1 MSVKWTVAAGA
12 AIDGSRVSNPISN
25 EVSDLPATPARTNP
39 FCNVV
44 MLGLVSCVAA
54 ACSASGQ
61 DAGFQYAGM
70 CVLTAAAISGQPSTY
85 GMQAQF
91 GTPAT
96 PIPFCQNG
104 QASVGCCLY
113 TGAGPDAGTVAPGPG
128 VSAGM
133 LAAND
138 DVTPIGTLS
147 FDVGTSAYPLLA
159 HANPWGPGDTL
170 TWTGDGEIAG
180 AFHGSVTATSLIHG
194 LNPDP
199 GANPLGV
206 TIHRN
211 TDLSVSW
218 APDALVSG
226 ATMEFDLSVG
236 APAEFSA
243 LIVCKAPDS
252 AGSLVVPMSLLSH
265 LQQNTSGYILFQ
277 RRNEATV
284 FGHNV
289 VVSLVAASTAY
300 GLANFPP

>member
-1 MSVKWTVAAGA
+1 MSVKWTVTAGA

-25 EVSDLPATPARTNP
+25 EVSDLPATPARTNQ
-39 FCNVV
+39 FCNAVT
-44 MLGLVSCVAA
+44 LGLVSFVAA
-54 ACSASGQ
+54 ACSSSGQ
-61 DAGFQYAGM
+61 DAGFQYAGR
-70 CVLTAAAISGQPSTY
+70 CVLTAAAVPGQPTTY
-85 GMQAQF
+85 SMQAQF

-96 PIPFCQNG
+96 PPPFCQNG
-104 QASVGCCLY
+104 QASVSCCLY
-113 TGAGPDAGTVAPGPG
+113 TGTGPDMSTVAGPG

-133 LAAND
+133 LTAND
-138 DVTPIGTLS
+138 GVTPISTLI
-147 FDVGTSAYPLLA
+147 FDVGTSSYPLIP
-159 HANPWGPGDTL
+159 HANPWGPSDTL

-180 AFHGSVTATSLIHG
+180 AFQGSVTATSLIHG

-206 TIHRN
+206 TIYRN

-252 AGSLVVPMSLLSH
+252 AGNLVVPAMLLSH

-284 FGHNV
+284 VGHNV
-289 VVSLVAASTAY
+289 AVSLVAASTAY
-300 GLANFPP
+300 STAKFPP